1 MTSTDSKTHSPPP
14 KIPRPKRRTY
24 NHYSYSA
31 QEKAQAVLSVWT
43 ERASPAE
50 ICRQLN
56 INWITFHQWQRRA
69 MEGMLQALENHVN
82 LAKGTALSPCL
93 QALLH
98 KHQLSQS
105 AAKTSQRLEAIQNKL
120 ANPPDSAAQKS

>member
-1 MTSTDSKTHSPPP
+1 MTSTDTKTNSPPP
-14 KIPRPKRRTY
+14 KAPRPKRRTY

-56 INWITFHQWQRRA
+56 INWITFQQWQQRA
-69 MEGMLQALENHVN
+69 MEGMLQALQSHIN
-82 LAKGTALSPCL
+82 LAKGTALSPRL
-93 QALLH
+93 QALLQ
-98 KHQLSQS
+98 KHLSQ
-105 AAKTSQRLEAIQNKL
+105 APAKTSQRLEAIQNKL
-120 ANPPDSAAQKS
+120 ANPADPAQKS